1 MSGSTAGALAASSV
15 WVVDNP
21 PANPLPSSSPLAAEL
36 AVPTWRPGLRQLDI
50 CDKWITSSFGEL
62 LMHSNFF
69 KKILTFD
76 VQCQNTSPKCSK
88 LQTTHHF
95 RAYNFIG
102 FILFRIRS
110 LTTSILLKLLHNN
123 VIMQK
128 LRKYTW

>member
-21 PANPLPSSSPLAAEL
+21 PTNPLPSSSPLVAEL

-50 CDKWITSSFGEL
+50 CDKWITSRFGEL
-62 LMHSNFF
+62 LMHSNFS

-76 VQCQNTSPKCSK
+76 VQCQNTRLKCSK
-88 LQTTHHF
+88 LQATHYF
-95 RAYNFIG
+95 RLFNFTG

-110 LTTSILLKLLHNN
+110 LTTKILQQLIHNN
-123 VIMQK
+123 VIIHK